1 MYVRGNIWTNVKG
14 QIIDISPNQK
24 TRKLFQNKFFLIS
37 AACDK
42 FSAKMDILGNMG
54 LKIKYGLKSYG
65 PYGYGCNEPFKY
77 SSKMAQT
84 DKNYKFELNIF

>member
-24 TRKLFQNKFFLIS
+24 TIKLFQNKLFVIS

-42 FSAKMDILGNMG
+42 FSAKMGILGNMDLNVG
-54 LKIKYGLKSYG
+54 PKSYG
-65 PYGYGCNEPFKY
+65 PYGYGRNEPFKFF
-77 SSKMAQT
+77 
-84 DKNYKFELNIF
+84 KNGPDGQKL

>member
-24 TRKLFQNKFFLIS
+24 TIKLFQNKLFVIS

-42 FSAKMDILGNMG
+42 FSAKMDTR
-54 LKIKYGLKSYG
+54 KYGLKYG
-65 PYGYGCNEPFKY
+65 
-77 SSKMAQT
+77 A
-84 DKNYKFELNIF
+84 NIIWPIWIWA